1 MLRLAF
7 TRYVAAAMLLPDRP
21 PLACKLR
28 TSDSRM
34 PDAKGQRIALRVGR
48 HGGFCHG
55 SHNPECESGLGGLAA
70 FLRGLRF
77 RNRPEFGWSVGL
89 LHELA

>member
-1 MLRLAF
+1 MRRA
-7 TRYVAAAMLLPDRP
+7 R
-21 PLACKLR
+21 
-28 TSDSRM
+28 
-34 PDAKGQRIALRVGR
+34 ALRSGLGATEDSALDR
-48 HGGFCHG
+48 ITLNAKARGLR
-55 SHNPECESGLGGLAA
+55 SGLGGLAA